1 MSKNTTKELKEII
14 QSYVSE
20 SGLVQTGLALQILED
35 YSPLIKEQ
43 SEVDYYQHNC
53 LSVAMMLID
62 LHLPLSTEEKD
73 YAYASAILHTIS
85 KHVEPLDFG
94 KEMKE
99 KYNLAE
105 EVIEIVD
112 LITIKK
118 SDFNNLDSFYGRM
131 EFNKLAI
138 LVRLTE
144 RSNLVERLYTKSGWN
159 AKLQIIETKTYFLP
173 MCIYA
178 KEHYPE
184 LIQPIS
190 ILMEKMRCLM
200 DVAEILM
207 DKFEVQTSEMRDE
220 ILRLKEEN
228 ARIRVIIKKLK
239 A

>member
-1 MSKNTTKELKEII
+1 MSTTTAELKKTI
-14 QSYVSE
+14 QHYIAE
-20 SGLVQTGLALQILED
+20 LQLKETALALQILED

-43 SEVDYYQHNC
+43 EEVDYYQHNC
-53 LSVAMMLID
+53 LSIAVMLID
-62 LHLPLSTEEKD
+62 LHLPLTLEEQD
-73 YAYASAILHTIS
+73 YCFASAILHTIS
-85 KHVEPLDFG
+85 KHAEIHDFG

-99 KYNLAE
+99 KYGLSDR
-105 EVIEIVD
+105 VIEIVD

-118 SDFNNLDSFYGRM
+118 TDFNDLDSFYGRM
-131 EFNKLAI
+131 EFNKLAL

-144 RSNLVERLYTKSGWN
+144 RSNMVERLYTKSDWN
-159 AKLQIIETKTYFLP
+159 AKLQILETKTYFLP

-190 ILMEKMRCLM
+190 LLMEKMRCLM

-207 DKFEVQTSEMRDE
+207 NKFELQQNEMHDE

-239 A
+239 E